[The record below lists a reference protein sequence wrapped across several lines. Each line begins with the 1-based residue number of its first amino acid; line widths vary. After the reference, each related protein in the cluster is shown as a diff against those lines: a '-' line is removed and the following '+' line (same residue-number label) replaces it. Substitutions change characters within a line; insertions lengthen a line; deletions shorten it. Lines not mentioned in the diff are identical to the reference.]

1 MNLISIYNIAD
12 INQKDSKSP
21 LKPSFPNIPANT
33 HLAESTVLC
42 ILDVRIL
49 KKLSQINPFTNK
61 SDWHLISLKVTSHLH
76 RYPLVKNLY
85 AC

>member
-49 KKLSQINPFTNK
+49 KKCHKSTLSPIRVTDILFLLRLLLTFTGIL
-61 SDWHLISLKVTSHLH
+61 W
-76 RYPLVKNLY
+76 
-85 AC
+85 